1 MYGFINYARR
11 GNAESPT
18 TSGGTVAL
26 HIVFPITGMRPSW
39 TRVQRSVDLNKD
51 AS

>member
-1 MYGFINYARR
+1 MYGFITHVRR

-18 TSGGTVAL
+18 TSGGTVTST
-26 HIVFPITGMRPSW
+26 VFPITGMRPSSI
-39 TRVQRSVDLNKD
+39 RVQMSVDLKIT